1 MKKISAFLLVL
12 VMSLGVLMGCTNTP
26 TDTKTNTET
35 NTSTD
40 TKTDTNTNG
49 GTENRVKVAY
59 VTMDVTSPYFI
70 SMINGMKEKA
80 EELDFDLTIHDG
92 KYEAQPQIDAME
104 TLIVQGVDVIIISA
118 NDPNALQPS
127 VDKAREAGIK
137 VIAANA
143 EVKNT
148 DAFVSLIEKD
158 FGLTGG
164 EIAGKYIAENMNGEA
179 KVAVLAFTQVPAVIQ
194 RTEGLKEGILKHAP
208 NAEFVAEVEANSREA
223 GLKAVENIL
232 QVTPDLNVVIGV
244 SDDAVLGG
252 YEAMMA
258 AQRVGDDVALVGL
271 DAVEEAVDKIKE
283 GGIYRGTVD
292 IDPFGSGKMIIETAK
307 KILDGE
313 KITEMISFP
322 MIPVT
327 EENIGDY

>member
-1 MKKISAFLLVL
+1 MKKISVFIVVL
-12 VMSLGVLMGCTNTP
+12 AMSLGILAGC
-26 TDTKTNTET
+26 
-35 NTSTD
+35 STD
-40 TKTDTNTNG
+40 NNDK
-49 GTENRVKVAY
+49 ENSEKKDQVKIAY

-70 SMINGMKEKA
+70 SMIDGMKEKA
-80 EELDFDLTIHDG
+80 EELGYELTIHDG
-92 KYEAQPQIDAME
+92 KYEAQPQIDAIE
-104 TLIVQGVDVIIISA
+104 TLIVQEVDVIILSA

-127 VDKAREAGIK
+127 VDKAKKAGIK
-137 VIAANA
+137 VIAAN
-143 EVKNT
+143 VKVENT
-148 DAFVSLIEKD
+148 DAFVSLVEKE

-179 KVAVLAFTQVPAVIQ
+179 KVAVLEFTQVPAVIE

-208 NAEFVAEVEANSREA
+208 NVEFVAEVEANNRES

-232 QVTPDLNVVIGV
+232 QATPDLNAVIGV

-258 AQRVGDDVALVGL
+258 AQRVGDDVVLVGL
-271 DAVEEAVDKIKE
+271 DAVAEAVDKIKE
-283 GGIYRGTVD
+283 DGIYRGTVD
-292 IDPFGSGKMIIETAK
+292 IDPFGSGKIIIETAK

-313 KITEMISFP
+313 TITEMIKFP

-327 EENIGDY
+327 QENIGDY